1 MRIGRIPA
9 LSTVA
14 EETIL
19 AEVWIAR
26 TMTVSIV
33 AEMVRALTSRRN
45 AVIVR
50 RQITITTPAIR
61 AVVLRNLART
71 MRLNRALIPRR
82 VRTQR
87 QITVILRQAAV
98 GMAAE
103 DTVAVA
109 LIAAAVVAATA
120 AEVPAEAVLPR
131 ATVPV
136 AVALTVVEVPATAVA
151 ALPAAISNLNHCAAA

>member
-19 AEVWIAR
+19 AAVWIAR

-33 AEMVRALTSRRN
+33 AEMVRALTSHRN

-82 VRTQR
+82 VRTRR

-103 DTVAVA
+103 DTVAVVAATAAVA
-109 LIAAAVVAATA
+109 LIAAAVAATA
-120 AEVPAEAVLPR
+120 AEVP
-131 ATVPV
+131 
-136 AVALTVVEVPATAVA
+136 
-151 ALPAAISNLNHCAAA
+151 